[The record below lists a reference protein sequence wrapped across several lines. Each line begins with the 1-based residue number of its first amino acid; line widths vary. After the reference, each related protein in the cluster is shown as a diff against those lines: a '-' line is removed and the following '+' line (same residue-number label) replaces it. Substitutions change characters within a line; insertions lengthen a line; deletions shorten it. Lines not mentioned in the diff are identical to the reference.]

1 MEEKNGNND
10 KKKYKQQEKTIKRLE
25 IISKYQ
31 DIFDVIVEARVIE
44 YGLIKSIL
52 DVSQKTIERAFRE
65 IRGNVYAND
74 LIVEMP
80 EGNAKIVFATDILL
94 RLYGCKTRSLVP
106 SNDKSKVLTHSRNQG
121 LLNVIKSKFKNKD
134 LHAKISEALKGEEFS
149 KIKFT
154 RVSGDIPPQCRQY
167 LIPES
172 SCKYFD
178 DYEIDLLKILDE
190 LTFGDIRREGN
201 ELIADLFCF
210 SNNEFEIVRQYDKGL
225 LFLEML
231 VREYCNQECNIK
243 INYAVITLESVS
255 IRDFI
260 RAFRK
265 THRIYYYD
273 FYRDWFYDC
282 KLSTTRPRNYFFRI
296 YKTISPDTQ
305 FFVFSRSTGKFVQYG
320 NR

>member
-1 MEEKNGNND
+1 M
-10 KKKYKQQEKTIKRLE
+10 QI
-25 IISKYQ
+25 
-31 DIFDVIVEARVIE
+31 
-44 YGLIKSIL
+44 
-52 DVSQKTIERAFRE
+52 
-65 IRGNVYAND
+65 
-74 LIVEMP
+74 
-80 EGNAKIVFATDILL
+80 
-94 RLYGCKTRSLVP
+94 
-106 SNDKSKVLTHSRNQG
+106 
-121 LLNVIKSKFKNKD
+121 
-134 LHAKISEALKGEEFS
+134 
-149 KIKFT
+149 
-154 RVSGDIPPQCRQY
+154 
-167 LIPES
+167 
-172 SCKYFD
+172 FD

-231 VREYCNQECNIK
+231 VREYCNKECNIK

-282 KLSTTRPRNYFFRI
+282 KLSTTRPRNYFLGYTRLYLQILNFC
-296 YKTISPDTQ
+296 
-305 FFVFSRSTGKFVQYG
+305 VFKKYR
-320 NR
+320 